1 MLPVSDELKQKLQ
14 ETNRKLR
21 QAYPAEAFDTRQIRD
36 SLHQVGKFR
45 KIEKWPSKKLKEWL
59 RGGTLVGVD
68 GSVNSTPGSYP
79 HTLSFFQALAKGTSG
94 EEYWAAE
101 LYTPLLEPDEDGVDG
116 RLAREANRRG
126 TILSGLEMDVALEAI
141 QKWSPRV
148 VMMDGSLLHFRID
161 DADRWS
167 YLVEE
172 ALKRDILLVG
182 VSEEIG
188 TSSLA
193 RLLFPHHPAWS
204 DRDLFYGVLE
214 VGEVYEAKEELD
226 TNGQLWKS
234 VLRSSVSPQP
244 IGVDGLVEQEKYRGE
259 LIRLV
264 YTLTPRQGRGIPF
277 WLDIIDTQ
285 VRVTDPLVKAMVEK
299 YIDPDLQHRLLLP
312 KRSERGN

>member
-14 ETNRKLR
+14 EANRKLR
-21 QAYPAEAFDTRQIRD
+21 QAYPSEALNARQIRD
-36 SLHQVGKFR
+36 SLKQVGKLR
-45 KIEKWPSKKLKEWL
+45 KIEKWSSQELKEWL
-59 RGGTLVGVD
+59 QGGTLVGVD

-79 HTLSFFQALAKGTSG
+79 HTLSFFQALAKGTKG
-94 EEYWAAE
+94 EEHWAAE
-101 LYTPLLEPDEDGVDG
+101 LYTPLLDPDEEGVEG

-126 TILSGLEMDVALEAI
+126 TILSALEMDVALEAI

-193 RLLFPHHPAWS
+193 RLLFPHYPAWS

-214 VGEVYEAKEELD
+214 LGEVYETKEELD

-244 IGVDGLVEQEKYRGE
+244 IGVDGLVEQEEYREE

-264 YTLTPRQGRGIPF
+264 YTLTPRQGRGVPF